1 MTPNSVSVIIVSYNV
16 KQYVTHC
23 IETVLSSDFIGEK
36 DIIVVDNNSFDETSQ
51 SIRNNFPDV
60 KLIAKRK
67 NVGFGKAVNLAA
79 ETAKGQY
86 LLILNPDTIIQE
98 NTISTFVNYLKTHPE
113 VGLIGP
119 KIMNP
124 DGTLQLTCKRS
135 FPTLR
140 VALPKLLGLSKIFPK
155 TKWAGKY
162 NLTYLDPNK
171 IHSVDAVSGSC
182 MFVRKTLFHEI
193 DGFDEQ
199 FFLFGEDLDLCYRM
213 KQMGHEIHYV
223 PSTQIL
229 HYKGE
234 SVKFAPYD
242 SISAFYNAMILFYK
256 KHFSKNKHILF
267 RFGIHF
273 GIQFHKFIAF
283 ITESRSQILSVIID
297 SCVVFFAFLIT
308 FFLRFSNLE
317 PLYIS
322 HGLIP
327 TIYIFFW
334 LIVGSF
340 FQLYGRHILSYSRA
354 ALSALTG
361 FFVVVAFTYFFKQFA
376 FSRLVLITATG
387 IVTLL
392 IPGWRLIIHFIMSRG
407 YLHNQ
412 IKDKHN
418 ILFTKKT
425 MVIGAN
431 NEGIQIVKKI
441 HGRVNFGLNI
451 IGFVDSK
458 MGKTQD
464 ELPVPFLGTIK
475 NIRGIIKKHKIRE
488 IIFSNNTL
496 PNNKIVSLMDDTK
509 DLHLTYRMV
518 PRHQDIIIG
527 KGSIEEIGELSFIN
541 IDYSLYN
548 QINKV
553 AKRSFD
559 IVFSFFLLLP
569 FSPVIVFKLLK
580 YPQRKMT
587 FWGEKS
593 KIITAYI
600 LQSKNKFIKILPL
613 FWTILKGDL
622 SFVGSSL
629 VESTAKDPKLICTPG
644 LSSLDKIKKM
654 HVNYSYRNQFDRY
667 YVQNQSLG
675 LDIEIILKM
684 ILIYLKKPD
693 NLHVSGSNPSTGA

>member
-1 MTPNSVSVIIVSYNV
+1 MTSNSVSVIIVSYNV
-16 KQYVTHC
+16 KRYVTHC
-23 IETVLSSDFIGEK
+23 IETVLCSDYIGEK
-36 DIIVVDNNSFDETSQ
+36 EIIVVDNNSFDETSQ
-51 SIRNNFPDV
+51 YLRETFPEI
-60 KLIAKRK
+60 KLIENHK
-67 NVGFGKAVNLAA
+67 NVGFGKAVNHAA
-79 ETAKGQY
+79 ETATGEY
-86 LLILNPDTIIQE
+86 LLILNPDTILQE
-98 NTISTFVNYLKTHPE
+98 NTISTFVNYLKTHSE

-119 KIMNP
+119 KIINP

-135 FPTLR
+135 FPTLS
-140 VALPKLLGLSKIFPK
+140 VALPKLLGFSKIFPQ

-182 MFVRKTLFHEI
+182 IFIRKTLFHEI

-199 FFLFGEDLDLCYRM
+199 FFLFGEDLDLCFRM
-213 KQMGHEIHYV
+213 KQKGHEIHYV

-242 SISAFYNAMILFYK
+242 SRSAFYNAMILFYK
-256 KHFSKNKHILF
+256 KHFSKSQNTLF
-267 RFGIHF
+267 RLGIHF
-273 GIQFHKFIAF
+273 GIQLHKFISL
-283 ITESRSQILSVIID
+283 ITEWRSQILSILLD
-297 SCVVFFAFLIT
+297 SAVVFFAFLVT

-317 PLYIS
+317 PFYLS

-334 LIVGSF
+334 LIVGTF

-361 FFVVVAFTYFFKQFA
+361 FFVVVAFTFFFKQFA
-376 FSRLVLITATG
+376 FSRLVLIAATG

-392 IPGWRLIIHFIMSRG
+392 IPGWRLITHFIMSRG
-407 YLHNQ
+407 YINQ
-412 IKDKHN
+412 VKDKHN

-425 MVIGAN
+425 LIIGAN
-431 NEGIQIVKKI
+431 KDGIQIVKKI

-458 MGKTQD
+458 MGKPQE

-475 NIRGIIKKHKIRE
+475 DIRGIINTHKIRE

-496 PNNKIVSLMDDTK
+496 PYNKIVSLMDYTK
-509 DLHLTYRMV
+509 DLYLTYRIV
-518 PRHQDIIIG
+518 PRQQDIIIG

-541 IDYSLYN
+541 IDYSLYHR
-548 QINKV
+548 INKT
-553 AKRSFD
+553 AKRLFD
-559 IVFSFFLLLP
+559 IVFSLFLLLL
-569 FSPVIVFKLLK
+569 FSPVVVFKLLNGPPK
-580 YPQRKMT
+580 KMM

-593 KIITAYI
+593 KIISAFTF
-600 LQSKNKFIKILPL
+600 QSNNQFIKKMPL
-613 FWTILKGDL
+613 FWSILKGDL

-629 VESTAKDPKLICTPG
+629 VELSEKDPKLICTPG
-644 LSSLDKIKKM
+644 LSSLDKIKNM
-654 HVNYSYRNQFDRY
+654 HVNIYNRHQFDHY
-667 YVQNQSLG
+667 YIQNQSLG
-675 LDIEIILKM
+675 LDIEILIKTV
-684 ILIYLKKPD
+684 LIYLK
-693 NLHVSGSNPSTGA
+693 